1 MEIVDAYEATGT
13 YRGAATLCGTTHK
26 TVKRVLERQQAGQ
39 VGRQPGPPR
48 RRNTD
53 PVQALVAERVRAIGG
68 RISAKRLLPA
78 ARAAG
83 YAARR
88 GTCAGR
94 TCRGACTSPSP
105 DAPAPGRRR
114 ARSAAAAG
122 PGAGRSASCAP
133 P

>member
-53 PVQALVAERVRAIGG
+53 PVQALVAERGPCSGAG
-68 RISAKRLLPA
+68 A
-78 ARAAG
+78 ARAA
-83 YAARR
+83 ARP
-88 GTCAGR
+88 GPPAGV
-94 TCRGACTSPSP
+94 P
-105 DAPAPGRRR
+105 APA
-114 ARSAAAAG
+114 
-122 PGAGRSASCAP
+122 
-133 P
+133 